1 MSRMEKVSQDFK
13 ENFEEYEEAARK
25 ERQESVDWKIV
36 KNNCTPRQ
44 VLAIQLF
51 IEYRLFEGA
60 ASLAK
65 MRVPEFM
72 DLLQELGISLA

>member
-13 ENFEEYEEAARK
+13 ENFEKYEEEARK
-25 ERQESVDWKIV
+25 ERQKSVDWKII
-36 KNNCTPRQ
+36 KKKCSPRQ
-44 VLAIQLF
+44 VLAIRLF

>member
-1 MSRMEKVSQDFK
+1 MEKVSQDFK
-13 ENFEEYEEAARK
+13 ENFEEYEEEARK
-25 ERQESVDWKIV
+25 ERQKSVDWKIV
-36 KNNCTPRQ
+36 KKKCSPRQ

-51 IEYRLFEGA
+51 IEYRLFEGE

>member
-13 ENFEEYEEAARK
+13 ENFEKYEEEARK
-25 ERQESVDWKIV
+25 ERQKSVDWKII
-36 KNNCTPRQ
+36 KKKCSPRQ

>member
-1 MSRMEKVSQDFK
+1 MEKVSQDFK
-13 ENFEEYEEAARK
+13 ENFEEYEEEGRK
-25 ERQESVDWKIV
+25 ERKKSVDWKIV
-36 KNNCTPRQ
+36 KKKCSPRQ

-51 IEYRLFEGA
+51 IEHRLFEGA

-72 DLLQELGISLA
+72 DLLQELGISMA

>member
-1 MSRMEKVSQDFK
+1 MEKVSQDFR
-13 ENFEEYEEAARK
+13 ENFEEYEEEARL
-25 ERQESVDWKIV
+25 ERQKSVDWKIV
-36 KNNCTPRQ
+36 KKKCTPRQ

>member
-1 MSRMEKVSQDFK
+1 MEKVSQDFK
-13 ENFEEYEEAARK
+13 ENFEEYEEEARK
-25 ERQESVDWKIV
+25 ERQKSVDWKIV
-36 KNNCTPRQ
+36 KKKCTPRQ